1 MLAKWSE
8 DSVWYRV
15 EILHEDKAT
24 CSVRFIDYGNEDD
37 VSKEHILKC
46 VDDIPAGEDLD
57 QSVSEM
63 FAKDHDEAEGAIEE
77 TESES
82 HSAPEKMKKSDYEVI
97 IIPSVNSNL
106 TDEVA

>member
-37 VSKEHILKC
+37 VSKEHILKS
-46 VDDIPAGEDLD
+46 VDEIPAGEVLD

-63 FAKDHDEAEGAIEE
+63 FAKDHEAEGANEE
-77 TESES
+77 TESER
-82 HSAPEKMKKSDYEVI
+82 HSELEKMEKTDYEVTI
-97 IIPSVNSNL
+97 RPSAN
-106 TDEVA
+106 